1 MAEEQRTLLDPPL
14 GRVVDTGPEKGL
26 GVVAVRDIAAGEVI
40 ETAPT
45 ICFPGEPDDFPD
57 GIRDRVFGFDDM
69 PGYEHL
75 CAIALGYGSLYNHAN
90 PANMGYAAEHDA
102 SAIIFTAAR
111 DIAAGEELTI
121 NYDRDPGGDP
131 DVVESSESRW
141 FGSRGIEP
149 V

>member
-1 MAEEQRTLLDPPL
+1 MAEPRRTPIEPPL
-14 GRVVDTGPEKGL
+14 GRVVDTGPPKGL
-26 GVVAVRDIAAGEVI
+26 GVVAIRDIAAGEIV

-45 ICFPGEPDDFPD
+45 ICFPGEPDDFPEA
-57 GIRDRVFGFDDM
+57 IRDRVFGFDDM

-90 PANMGYAAEHDA
+90 PANMGYAAEHDG
-102 SAIIFTAAR
+102 SAIIFTAVR
-111 DIAAGEELTI
+111 DIAEGEELTI

-131 DVVESSESRW
+131 DVVESTEARW
-141 FGSRGIEP
+141 FGSRGIEA